1 MNEER
6 IIERLDAMVAA
17 DRITEDEATRLRA
30 SVGTADFDDVLAGI
44 RARHAQ
50 VHTDDAVAV
59 GRMSSDEADG
69 LVERVRAG
77 EHSSELRRHI
87 KDAR

>member
-17 DRITEDEATRLRA
+17 GRITDDEATRLRA
-30 SVGTADFDDVLAGI
+30 TVGTADFDDVLAGV

-50 VHTDDAVAV
+50 VHTDEAVAV
-59 GRMSSDEADG
+59 GRLSSDEADG
-69 LVERVRAG
+69 LLERVRGG

-87 KDAR
+87 KDAH